1 MLDSAPG
8 TPASLQMPVVPLNSP
23 VNLRTIDSNGN
34 TNGSETWIFSSLT
47 SCLPRFPPK
56 LFWGANTVN
65 NGDSDTDEYEISLES
80 IQVNFKHDYIGGG
93 NQSSV
98 FRGVLNG
105 KNIALKKLNRASEV
119 DIKML
124 KSLDHPNV
132 IKTIGVCTKDICPC
146 IVMEYC
152 EQGGLYDVLQRRKV
166 TKSLFCKWSREI
178 AEGMTYLHSKKII
191 HRDLKSPNI
200 LVDKDDNTK
209 ICDFGSLYKFDKTFM
224 PSVVMSFVG
233 TSQYMPPEIMKNE
246 PCNEKVDVWGFGI
259 VLWELLTQEIP
270 YKGIT
275 SMAIMYGVGSGS
287 LQLHVPK
294 EAPQTA
300 KLLFRLCWSKKPRN
314 RPSFASITSHLTNLQ
329 AEVAELSE
337 DAWQMRKQV
346 WHKEINEEN
355 QKIQNGNALED
366 QHIDAQEL
374 NRKRIN
380 QLKHAQDLREIYEK
394 KIYRVDKMMRKILVF
409 LEEIKMRED
418 ELAHRE
424 RQLSRDPAERRSGRS
439 APPNSVPSCK
449 VSKQSIVRAGPRT
462 ISGRID
468 VENDYEC
475 RLPSVHHAVV
485 SMPVD
490 DDADSEVEAMGTDQS
505 SSDEEYYGPRPRQ
518 NLSSCG
524 SDLSRPTIN
533 RHSVGHSTPSAN
545 RSPKTNRNSIPIL
558 PSSTSDKNLQTN
570 SEVCPSCLYQFQ
582 RNSVARIS
590 GISAD
595 SGVCTSTLTLEETG
609 QRLFNYSE
617 SSPST
622 LYRNV
627 EGRWSDGKIQGRRKP
642 KRQGSRDSPFRG
654 TITKKEKEKRL
665 SSAGARLG
673 SSGELNNRNIDLGA
687 MRSMSMIESVEVEVT
702 EDDQGKL
709 VLVDSAIKPSPS
721 YTEAINTS
729 TVAPKN
735 NRVVALKSEFGE
747 PRQRDDE
754 ICINTAML
762 ESTSTMVSSLERS
775 LELAVGASDGL
786 SDKESKLKAAKTH
799 FKTHRRT
806 ASNPVPVVTE
816 TSTESDNDPVYC

>member
-1 MLDSAPG
+1 
-8 TPASLQMPVVPLNSP
+8 
-23 VNLRTIDSNGN
+23 
-34 TNGSETWIFSSLT
+34 
-47 SCLPRFPPK
+47 
-56 LFWGANTVN
+56 
-65 NGDSDTDEYEISLES
+65 
-80 IQVNFKHDYIGGG
+80 
-93 NQSSV
+93 
-98 FRGVLNG
+98 
-105 KNIALKKLNRASEV
+105 
-119 DIKML
+119 
-124 KSLDHPNV
+124 
-132 IKTIGVCTKDICPC
+132 
-146 IVMEYC
+146 
-152 EQGGLYDVLQRRKV
+152 
-166 TKSLFCKWSREI
+166 
-178 AEGMTYLHSKKII
+178 
-191 HRDLKSPNI
+191 
-200 LVDKDDNTK
+200 
-209 ICDFGSLYKFDKTFM
+209 M

-233 TSQYMPPEIMKNE
+233 TSQYMPPEMMKNE
-246 PCNEKVDVWGFGI
+246 PCNEKVDVWGFGV

-355 QKIQNGNALED
+355 QKIQNGNLLED
-366 QHIDAQEL
+366 QHVDAQEL

-394 KIYRVDKMMRKILVF
+394 KVHRVDKMMRKILVF
-409 LEEIKMRED
+409 LEEIKMREE
-418 ELAHRE
+418 ELALRE
-424 RQLSRDPAERRSGRS
+424 RHLGRDTVERRSGRS

-449 VSKQSIVRAGPRT
+449 VSKQSIVKAGPRT
-462 ISGRID
+462 MSGRID
-468 VENDYEC
+468 AENDYEC
-475 RLPSVHHAVV
+475 RLPSTHHAVV
-485 SMPVD
+485 SMTLD

-524 SDLSRPTIN
+524 SDFNRPAVN
-533 RHSVGHSTPSAN
+533 RHSVGHSTSAN
-545 RSPKTNRNSIPIL
+545 RSPKTNRNSASAL
-558 PSSTSDKNLQTN
+558 PSSTSDKNFQTA

-609 QRLFNYSE
+609 QRLSNYSE

-622 LYRNV
+622 LYRNI

-654 TITKKEKEKRL
+654 SATKKEKEKRL

-673 SSGELNNRNIDLGA
+673 SSGELANRNIDLGA
-687 MRSMSMIESVEVEVT
+687 VRSMSMIESVEVEVT
-702 EDDQGKL
+702 EDENGKL
-709 VLVDSAIKPSPS
+709 VLLDSSIKPSPS
-721 YTEAINTS
+721 YTEAINNS
-729 TVAPKN
+729 AAVPKN
-735 NRVVALKSEFGE
+735 NRVTALKSEFSE
-747 PRQRDDE
+747 PRHKDDE
-754 ICINTAML
+754 SSISAAML

-775 LELAVGASDGL
+775 LELAVGVSDGL

-806 ASNPVPVVTE
+806 ASVSCNKLLEVRI
-816 TSTESDNDPVYC
+816 